1 MTGLDKFFIL
11 DNQSPCYIISYMDV
25 DIEIGEEQMR
35 KCILDSYDKTHFLQN
50 ILYIENYQV
59 VSRKYNQFN
68 VDEHYEMKYLDSEHF
83 RSYIKKLA
91 NNNTNNCGKTLLDWY
106 FVCCVDKSAKKT
118 RIYMKINHSNCDGT
132 RLINMLRNSSLLK
145 MHTPKI
151 NEAANICKELKQ
163 PPYNKTISFCDKI
176 YYHIVGFVLLFILNI
191 KVALKL
197 TMCYFRNTLN
207 NTLNHTL
214 KNDDDVVKINK
225 KQRIRYIECNPLSLI
240 KLKAVSKYKNITIND
255 LLFSIMVRADNLY
268 YKKKRDLVIVCP
280 FSSKNL
286 DKSQKGNNNFL
297 PIAVTVSNHHDKETI
312 LKKVSTTLN
321 SYKHSSFV
329 FCLHKLI
336 SFLNSKFNINIF
348 SLYSSG
354 PSCIDY
360 IFTNMVGPDISGSR
374 LTDIHFFITP
384 RNNEIIYNTISAGNK
399 LNIICSFIDE
409 TINKPLF
416 EKCIYE
422 AYKEMVLV

>member
-11 DNQSPCYIISYMDV
+11 EKKQPCYIISYVDV
-25 DIEIGEEQMR
+25 DIVICEDQMR
-35 KCILDSYDKTHFLQN
+35 NCILDSYDKTHILQN
-50 ILYIENYQV
+50 KLYIENGQV
-59 VSRKYNQFN
+59 VSNKYNQFN
-68 VDEHYEMKYLDSEHF
+68 IDEHYEMKYIDSEHF

-106 FVCCVDKSAKKT
+106 FVCCVDKTAKKT
-118 RIYMKINHSNCDGT
+118 RIYMKINHSKCDGI
-132 RLINMLRNSSLLK
+132 LLMNVVKNSLLFK

-151 NEAANICKELKQ
+151 NEDICKELKQ
-163 PPYNKTISFCDKI
+163 PPYNKNISVCDKI
-176 YYHIVGFVLLFILNI
+176 YYHTVGFVLLFILNI
-191 KVALKL
+191 KVVLKL
-197 TMCYFRNTLN
+197 AVCYFRNTLN
-207 NTLNHTL
+207 NTLKNTL
-214 KNDDDVVKINK
+214 KNNDDSVSGNEK
-225 KQRIRYIECNPLSLI
+225 KRIRYIECNPLSLI

-268 YKKKRDLVIVCP
+268 YKKKRELVILCP

-286 DKSQKGNNNFL
+286 DNSQKANNNFV
-297 PIAVTVSNHHDKETI
+297 PIAVTVSNYLDKESI
-312 LKKVSTTLN
+312 IKKVSTTLN

-329 FCLHKLI
+329 LCLYKLI
-336 SFLNSKFNINIF
+336 SLLNSYININIF
-348 SLYSSG
+348 SLYSNG
-354 PSCIDY
+354 PSCVDY
-360 IFTNMVGPDISGSR
+360 VFTNMIGPDISGGQ

-384 RNNEIIYNTISAGNK
+384 RNNEMIYNTISAGNK

-409 TINKPLF
+409 TINKSLF

>member
-1 MTGLDKFFIL
+1 MTGLDKIFIL
-11 DNQSPCYIISYMDV
+11 DNDPPCYIISYVDV
-25 DIEIGEEQMR
+25 DIEIDEEQMR

-68 VDEHYEMKYLDSEHF
+68 VDEHYEMKYLGSDNF

-132 RLINMLRNSSLLK
+132 RLMNMLRNSSLLK
-145 MHTPKI
+145 MHKPKI
-151 NEAANICKELKQ
+151 NEDICKEFKQ
-163 PPYNKTISFCDKI
+163 PPYNKNIGLCDKI
-176 YYHIVGFVLLFILNI
+176 YYHLVGFVLLCILNI
-191 KVALKL
+191 KVVLKL

-207 NTLNHTL
+207 HTLNHTF

-268 YKKKRDLVIVCP
+268 YKKKRDLVILCP

-286 DKSQKGNNNFL
+286 DKSQKSNNNFV

-321 SYKHSSFV
+321 SYKHSSFI
-329 FCLHKLI
+329 FCLYKLI
-336 SFLNSKFNINIF
+336 SLLNSKFNINIF
-348 SLYSSG
+348 SLYSNG
-354 PSCIDY
+354 PSCVDY
-360 IFTNMVGPDISGSR
+360 IFTNMIGPDIKGSR

-384 RNNEIIYNTISAGNK
+384 KNNEIIYNTISAGNK